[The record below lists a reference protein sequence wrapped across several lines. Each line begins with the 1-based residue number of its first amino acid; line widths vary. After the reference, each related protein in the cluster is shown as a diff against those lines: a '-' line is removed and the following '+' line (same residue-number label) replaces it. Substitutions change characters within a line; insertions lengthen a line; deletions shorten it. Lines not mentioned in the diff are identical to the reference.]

1 MFQVPRRTCAL
12 ALFALPLVPATLSAH
27 AVGISSVVRS
37 ATTRPALIPAGAVHG
52 RVIDKES
59 GQPVTA
65 AQVTVI
71 GTSLGALTNNDGQ
84 FTINGVTAGQ
94 VTVRAARIGYQ
105 PQNQVVVVSDNG
117 QTTANFSLDRAVAR
131 LEEVVTTATGEQSRR
146 EMGNVVATV
155 KADSVVQTQPI
166 TNVTQLLQAR
176 TAGVQVIQGQGVTG
190 SSASIRI
197 RGTSS
202 LSSSNEPLIVVDG
215 IRYDNGNEPGN
226 TSAGVRINRFT
237 INPDDV
243 ESIDIIKGPSAS
255 ALYGTAAA
263 NGVVVIKTKRGA
275 ASAPRWSGF
284 GEGGVTSMPTG
295 KYPANYW
302 SFGRNIGAGGVLGT
316 AAVHC
321 TVTNAALGSCKI
333 DSLTSYNPW
342 TNPLSKPYANGPRGE
357 GGIQVSGGNDLVKYF
372 MSVDREDE
380 TGPYKM
386 PAPEIDRITAARAG
400 IAPRPDQ
407 IRPNRLK
414 NTSLRGSFN
423 FPIGK
428 NANLDISTS
437 YADRDLTTP
446 FDGTFFAGLSNQLF
460 SAPGFKTTTN
470 GTAREYVG
478 DIYSVNQRLTLER
491 FTGSGAFNWSPITWL
506 QLTAEG
512 GVDNGNSNNYQIQL
526 PGEGT
531 ANGSAWGPT
540 SGQGFSGKDI
550 FRTNNLQYTATF
562 RGAATRRLMSNLN
575 SQTTL
580 GFQWFKTGSYQLFG
594 EGYGLALGASTPN
607 AAQQRLASE
616 TTTENKT
623 YGGFISEQLS
633 YNDRLFLTVSARE
646 DQNSAF
652 GRQVGTTIYPSANVS
667 YVISDESW
675 FPKLMLLDKLRL
687 RSSVG
692 QAGLQPTSTAA
703 LQFLV
708 AQTYPVGGQETPGEY
723 IRSIGNPNLKPEIT
737 TEFEGGFDAGFLND
751 RLNLEFTLFN
761 KISRGQLFQRPLP
774 PSIGV
779 DLGTQWVNIAKV
791 QNRGVELAADAQV
804 LNMRMLSW
812 NLHVNGSH
820 IKNKLVDIGDVAL
833 AQPQGVR
840 QVGGYPLNGLWDRPD
855 TYNDANGDG
864 VIVPPEITLAAG
876 DLHRG
881 SPLPAKRGGL
891 SNTFGFFSGALTFN
905 TLFDYRGKFWNSYTI
920 GSNRGVS
927 AGNAPEV
934 NVPFW
939 GLGDQAA
946 AVAAGSAALKNTRW
960 GIFKPNDFIR
970 LRELSLSYRIPDR
983 FVQRYARA
991 KGAQLVFSG
1000 RNLGVLWTKY
1010 PGIDPE
1016 ANRSV
1021 NNTGGGN
1028 DDLGTPP
1035 VIRYWITRVN
1045 LNF

>member
-1 MFQVPRRTCAL
+1 MFQVPRRTRAL
-12 ALFALPLVPATLSAH
+12 ALFALPLVPAPLSARV
-27 AVGISSVVRS
+27 VGRASVASSI
-37 ATTRPALIPAGAVHG
+37 TTLPAPVAAGTIRG
-52 RVIDKES
+52 RVVDKES
-59 GQPVTA
+59 GQPVVA
-65 AQVTVI
+65 AQITIV
-71 GTSLGALTNNDGQ
+71 GTSLGALTSNEGQ
-84 FTINGVTAGQ
+84 FTITGVPAGQ

-105 PQNQVVVVSDNG
+105 PTNQVIVVSDNSDA
-117 QTTANFSLDRAVAR
+117 TANFSLERAVAR

-146 EMGNVVATV
+146 EMGNVVATI
-155 KADSVVQTQPI
+155 KADSVVGVAPI
-166 TNVTQLLQAR
+166 TNVSQLLQAR

-215 IRYDNGNEPGN
+215 IRYDNSAEPGN

-237 INPDDV
+237 LNPDDV
-243 ESIDIIKGPSAS
+243 ESVDIIKGPSAS

-263 NGVVVIKTKRGA
+263 NGVIVIKTKRGT

-302 SFGRNIGAGGVLGT
+302 SWGRNISGGVLGT

-321 TVTNAALGSCKI
+321 TIAASAQGQCKI

-342 TNPLSKPYANGPRGE
+342 TAALSNPYANGPRGE
-357 GGIQVSGGNDLVKYF
+357 GGIQVAGGTDIVKYF

-386 PAPEIDRITAARAG
+386 PQPEIDRITTARG
-400 IAPRPDQ
+400 LTPRPDQ

-460 SAPGFKTTTN
+460 SAPGYKTATN

-512 GVDNGNSNNYQIQL
+512 GVDNGNANNYQIQL

-550 FRTNNLQYTATF
+550 FRTNNLQYTATG
-562 RGAATRRLMSNLN
+562 RAAATHRFLTNFN
-575 SQTTL
+575 SQTTVGL
-580 GFQWFKTGSYQLFG
+580 QWFKNGQYQLFG

-616 TTTENKT
+616 LTIENKT
-623 YGGFISEQLS
+623 YGAFASEQVS
-633 YNDRLFLTVSARE
+633 YQDRVYLTVSARE

-652 GRQVGTTIYPSANVS
+652 GRSVGNTIYPSANLS
-667 YVISDESW
+667 YVISEEPW
-675 FPKLMLLDKLRL
+675 FPRLNVLDKLRL
-687 RSSVG
+687 RGSFG
-692 QAGLQPTSTAA
+692 EAGLQPTSTAA
-703 LQFLV
+703 LQFLTG
-708 AQTYPVGGQETPGEY
+708 ATYPIGSQEVPGLV
-723 IRSIGNPNLKPEIT
+723 IAQLGNPSLKPEIT
-737 TEFEGGFDAGFLND
+737 KEFEGGFDAGVLND
-751 RLNLEFTLFN
+751 RLNLEFTMFRKLSN
-761 KISRGQLFQRPLP
+761 GQLFQQPLP
-774 PSIGV
+774 PSFGV
-779 DLGTQWVNIAKV
+779 GNTQWVNIARV
-791 QNRGVELAADAQV
+791 ENRGLELAADAQV
-804 LNMRMLSW
+804 LNMRALSW
-812 NLHVNGSH
+812 NIHVNGSH
-820 IKNKLVDIGDVAL
+820 VKNKLVDIGKVVL
-833 AQPQGVR
+833 AKPQGVR
-840 QVGGYPLNGLWDRPD
+840 QVVGYPLNGLWDRPY
-855 TYNDANGDG
+855 TYNDANNDG
-864 VIVPPEITLAAG
+864 IIVPSEITLASA
-876 DLHRG
+876 DAYRG
-881 SPLPAKRGGL
+881 STLPEYEAGL
-891 SNTFGFFSGALTFN
+891 SNTFALFSGALTFN

-920 GSNRGVS
+920 GSNRAVS
-927 AGNAPEV
+927 AANAPEV
-934 NVPFW
+934 NVPGY
-939 GLGDQAA
+939 GLADQAA
-946 AVAAGSAALKNTRW
+946 AIAAGTGTLGNTRW

-970 LRELSLSYRIPDR
+970 LRELSLSYRVPDR

>member
-27 AVGISSVVRS
+27 AVGSSSVARS
-37 ATTRPALIPAGAVHG
+37 ATTSPALVPAGTVRG
-52 RVIDKES
+52 RVVDKES

-65 AQVTVI
+65 AQVTVV

-117 QTTANFSLDRAVAR
+117 QATANFTLDRAVAR

-155 KADSVVQTQPI
+155 KADSIVKTQPI

-190 SSASIRI
+190 SASGIRI

-202 LSSSNEPLIVVDG
+202 LSLSNEPLIVVDG
-215 IRYDNGNEPGN
+215 IRYDNGTEPGN
-226 TSAGVRINRFT
+226 TSAGVRINRFQ
-237 INPDDV
+237 INPDDI
-243 ESIDIIKGPSAS
+243 ESLDIIKGPSAS

-263 NGVVVIKTKRGA
+263 NGVIVIKTKRGT

-284 GEGGVTSMPTG
+284 GEGGLTSMPTG

-302 SFGRNIGAGGVLGT
+302 SFGHNLTNGLPTGNTI
-316 AAVHC
+316 HC
-321 TVTNAALGSCKI
+321 TVSNAALGRCKI
-333 DSLTSYNPW
+333 DSTTSYNPW
-342 TNPLSKPYANGPRGE
+342 TNPLSQPYANGPRGE
-357 GGIQVSGGNDLVKYF
+357 GGIQVSGGNDVVKYF

-386 PAPEIDRITAARAG
+386 PQPEIDRITALRSG
-400 IAPRPDQ
+400 VTPRQDQ

-414 NTSLRGSFN
+414 NTSLRGSFT
-423 FPIGK
+423 FPIGR

-446 FDGTFFAGLSNQLF
+446 FDGTFFAGLSNQLY
-460 SAPGFKTTTN
+460 SAPGFKTVTN
-470 GTAREYVG
+470 GTAREFVG

-512 GVDNGNSNNYQIQL
+512 GVDNGNANNYQIQL

-531 ANGSAWGPT
+531 VNGSAWGPT
-540 SGQGFSGKDI
+540 ASQGFSGKDI
-550 FRTNNLQYTATF
+550 FRTNNLQYTATV
-562 RGAATRRLMSNLN
+562 RGAANRRILSNVN
-575 SQTTL
+575 SQTTV

-616 TTTENKT
+616 TTNENKT
-623 YGGFISEQLS
+623 YGAFASEQLS
-633 YNDRLFLTVSARE
+633 WNDRLFLTVSARD

-652 GRQVGTTIYPSANVS
+652 GRNVGTTIYPSANAS
-667 YVISDESW
+667 YVISEEPW
-675 FPKLMLLDKLRL
+675 FPRMPVLDKLRL
-687 RSSVG
+687 RTSVG
-692 QAGLQPTSTAA
+692 QAGLQPSSTAA

-708 AQTYPVGGQETPGEY
+708 AQTYPIGGQEVPGEY
-723 IRSIGNPNLKPEIT
+723 IRSLGNSKLKPEIT
-737 TEFEGGFDAGFLND
+737 TEFEGGFDAGLLDD

-774 PSIGV
+774 PSYGI

-791 QNRGVELAADAQV
+791 QNRGIELAADAQI
-804 LNMRMLSW
+804 LTLKQLSW
-812 NLHVNGSH
+812 NIHANGSH
-820 IKNKLVDIGDVAL
+820 IKNKLVDIGDVVL
-833 AQPQGVR
+833 AQGQGVR
-840 QVGGYPLNGLWDRPD
+840 QVVGYPLNGLWDRPY

-864 VIVPPEITLAAG
+864 VIVPSEITLAAQ
-876 DLHRG
+876 DAYRG
-881 SPLPAKRGGL
+881 STLPEYEAGL
-891 SNTFGFFSGALTFN
+891 SNTFGFFNGALTFN
-905 TLFDYRGKFWNSYTI
+905 SLLDYRGKFWNSYTI
-920 GSNRGVS
+920 GSNRAVS

-934 NVPFW
+934 NVPGW
-939 GLGDQAA
+939 GLADQAA
-946 AVAAGSAALKNTRW
+946 AVAAGSAALRNTRW

-1010 PGIDPE
+1010 PGVDPE
-1016 ANRSV
+1016 ANRSITS
-1021 NNTGGGN
+1021 TGGGN
-1028 DDLGTPP
+1028 DDLGTAP

>member
-27 AVGISSVVRS
+27 AVGSLSAARSVE
-37 ATTRPALIPAGAVHG
+37 TRPAPAPAGTIRG

-65 AQVTVI
+65 AQITVV
-71 GTSLGALTNNDGQ
+71 GTSLGALTTNDGQ
-84 FTINGVTAGQ
+84 YTINGVTAGQ

-117 QTTANFSLDRAVAR
+117 QAAANFSLDRAVAR

-155 KADSVVQTQPI
+155 KVDSVVKTAPI

-190 SSASIRI
+190 AAAGIRI

-202 LSSSNEPLIVVDG
+202 LSQTNEPLIVVDG
-215 IRYDNGNEPGN
+215 IRYDNSTEPGN
-226 TSAGVRINRFT
+226 TSAGVRINRFQ

-243 ESIDIIKGPSAS
+243 ESMDIIKGPSAS

-263 NGVVVIKTKRGA
+263 NGVIVIKTKRGST
-275 ASAPRWSGF
+275 SAPRWSGF
-284 GEGGVTSMPTG
+284 AEGGVTSMPTG

-316 AAVHC
+316 SVIHC
-321 TVTNAALGSCKI
+321 TVASAAQGACKI

-357 GGIQVSGGNDLVKYF
+357 GGVQVSGGNDVVKYF

-386 PAPEIDRITAARAG
+386 PTPEIDRITSARSG
-400 IAPRPDQ
+400 LAPRPDQ
-407 IRPNRLK
+407 VRPNRLK

-423 FPIGK
+423 FPIGR

-437 YADRDLTTP
+437 YSDRDLTTP

-540 SGQGFSGKDI
+540 SSQGFSGKDI
-550 FRTNNLQYTATF
+550 FRTNNLQYTTTF
-562 RGAATRRLMSNLN
+562 RAAATRRLLSNLN

-580 GFQWFKTGSYQLFG
+580 GYQWFKTGSYQLFG

-623 YGGFISEQLS
+623 YGAFISEQLS
-633 YNDRLFLTVSARE
+633 YNDRLFLTMSARE

-652 GRQVGTTIYPSANVS
+652 GRQVGNTVYPSANVS
-667 YVISDESW
+667 YVISEEPW

-692 QAGLQPTSTAA
+692 QAGLQPNSTAA
-703 LQFLV
+703 LQFLA
-708 AQTYPVGGQETPGEY
+708 AQTYPIGSSEIPGEF
-723 IRSIGNPNLKPEIT
+723 ISSVGNPNLKPEIT
-737 TEFEGGFDAGFLND
+737 TEFEGGFDAGFLED
-751 RLNLEFTLFN
+751 RLNVEFTLFN
-761 KISRGQLFQRPLP
+761 KISRNQLFQANLP
-774 PSIGV
+774 PSFGV
-779 DLGTQWVNIAKV
+779 GATQWVNIARV
-791 QNRGVELAADAQV
+791 QNRGVELSADAQV
-804 LNMRMLSW
+804 LNMRPLSW
-812 NLHVNGSH
+812 NIHVNGSH
-820 IKNKLVDIGDVAL
+820 IKNKLVDIGSYVL
-833 AQPQGVR
+833 PQPQGVR
-840 QVGGYPLNGLWDRPD
+840 QVVGYPLNGLWDRPY

-864 VIVPPEITLAAG
+864 TIVASEITLASA
-876 DLHRG
+876 DDFRG
-881 SPLPAKRGGL
+881 STLPEYEAGL
-891 SNTFGFFSGALTFN
+891 SNTFGLLGGALTFN

-920 GSNRGVS
+920 GSNRAVS

-946 AVAAGSAALKNTRW
+946 AVAAGSSSLRNTRW

-991 KGAQLVFSG
+991 KGAQLVLSG

-1016 ANRSV
+1016 ANRSITS
-1021 NNTGGGN
+1021 TGGGN

-1035 VIRYWITRVN
+1035 VIRYWITRIN

>member
-27 AVGISSVVRS
+27 SVDRLPV
-37 ATTRPALIPAGAVHG
+37 AITVETRTAPTPAGTIRG

-59 GQPVTA
+59 GQPVAA
-65 AQVTVI
+65 AQITIV
-71 GTSLGALTNNDGQ
+71 GTSLGGLTNNDGQ
-84 FTINGVTAGQ
+84 YTINGVTAGQ

-117 QTTANFSLDRAVAR
+117 QATANFSLDRAVAR

-155 KADSVVQTQPI
+155 KADSVVKEAPI

-190 SSASIRI
+190 SAAGIRI

-202 LSSSNEPLIVVDG
+202 LSQTNEPLIVVDG
-215 IRYDNGNEPGN
+215 IRYDNSTEPGN
-226 TSAGVRINRFT
+226 TSAGVRINRFQ
-237 INPDDV
+237 IDPNDV

-263 NGVVVIKTKRGA
+263 NGVVVIKTKRGT

-284 GEGGVTSMPTG
+284 AEGGVTSMPTG

-302 SFGRNIGAGGVLGT
+302 SWGRNFKTGGVLDT
-316 AAVHC
+316 VAVHC
-321 TVTNAALGSCKI
+321 TVANAALGSCKI

-342 TNPLSKPYANGPRGE
+342 TNALSKPYANGPRGE
-357 GGIQVSGGNDLVKYF
+357 GGVQVSGGTDVVKYF

-386 PAPEIDRITAARAG
+386 PAPEIDRITVARSG
-400 IAPRPDQ
+400 VAPRPDQ

-423 FPIGK
+423 FPIGR

-446 FDGTFFAGLSNQLF
+446 FDGTFFAGLANQLF
-460 SAPGFKTTTN
+460 SAPGYRTSTN
-470 GTAREYVG
+470 GTAREFVG

-540 SGQGFSGKDI
+540 SSQGFSGKDI
-550 FRTNNLQYTATF
+550 FRTNNLQYTTTF
-562 RGAATRRLMSNLN
+562 RGAATRRLLSNLN

-623 YGGFISEQLS
+623 YGAFVSEQLS
-633 YNDRLFLTVSARE
+633 YNDRLFLTMSARE

-652 GRQVGTTIYPSANVS
+652 GRQVGNTIYPSANVS
-667 YVISDESW
+667 YVISEEPW

-692 QAGLQPTSTAA
+692 QAGLQPNSTAA
-703 LQFLV
+703 LQFLA
-708 AQTYPVGGQETPGEY
+708 AQTYPVGAAEIPGEF
-723 IRSIGNPNLKPEIT
+723 ISSIGNPSLKPEIT
-737 TEFEGGFDAGFLND
+737 TEFEGGFDAGFLED

-761 KISRGQLFQRPLP
+761 KISRNQLFQANLP
-774 PSIGV
+774 PSYGV
-779 DLGTQWVNIAKV
+779 GSTQWVNIARV
-791 QNRGVELAADAQV
+791 QNRGVELSADMQI
-804 LNMRMLSW
+804 LNMRQLTW
-812 NLHVNGSH
+812 NLHANGSH
-820 IKNKLVDIGDVAL
+820 IKNKLVDIGKYVL
-833 AQPQGVR
+833 PQPQGVR
-840 QVGGYPLNGLWDRPD
+840 QAVGYPLNGLWDRPY

-864 VIVPPEITLAAG
+864 VIVPSEIKLDTADAY
-876 DLHRG
+876 RG
-881 SPLPAKRGGL
+881 STLPEYEAGL
-891 SNTFGFFSGALTFN
+891 SNTFGFFNGALTFN

-920 GSNRGVS
+920 GSNRAVS

-946 AVAAGSAALKNTRW
+946 AVAAGSAALRNTRW

-970 LRELSLSYRIPDR
+970 LRELSLSYRIPDH

-991 KGAQLVFSG
+991 KGAQLVLSG

-1016 ANRSV
+1016 ANRSITS
-1021 NNTGGGN
+1021 TGGGN

-1035 VIRYWITRVN
+1035 VIRYWITRIN

>member
-1 MFQVPRRTCAL
+1 MFQVPRRTAAL
-12 ALFALPLVPATLSAH
+12 ALFALPLVPASLSA
-27 AVGISSVVRS
+27 SVVGSLTTTRS
-37 ATTRPALIPAGAVHG
+37 AVARPAPAPAGIVRG

-59 GQPVTA
+59 GQPVIA
-65 AQVTVI
+65 AQITVV

-84 FTINGVTAGQ
+84 YVINGVTAGQ
-94 VTVRAARIGYQ
+94 VTLRAARIGYQ
-105 PQNQVVVVSDNG
+105 PSNQAVVVTDQGS
-117 QTTANFSLDRAVAR
+117 TTANFSLDRAIAR

-155 KADSVVQTQPI
+155 KADSVAQVAPI
-166 TNVTQLLQAR
+166 TTATQLLQAR

-197 RGTSS
+197 RGTGS
-202 LSSSNEPLIVVDG
+202 LSQSNEPLIVVDG
-215 IRYDNGNEPGN
+215 IRYDNSNEPGN

-237 INPDDV
+237 INPDDI
-243 ESIDIIKGPSAS
+243 ESVDIIKGPSAS

-263 NGVVVIKTKRGA
+263 NGVIVIKTKRGT
-275 ASAPRWSGF
+275 ASAPRWSAF
-284 GEGGVTSMPTG
+284 GEGGVTSMPNG

-302 SFGRNIGAGGVLGT
+302 SWGRNIGAGGVLGT
-316 AAVHC
+316 AAIHC
-321 TVTNAALGSCKI
+321 TVANSALGACKI
-333 DSLTSYNPW
+333 DSLTSFNPW
-342 TNPLSKPYANGPRGE
+342 TNPLSDPYANGPRGE
-357 GGIQVSGGNDLVKYF
+357 GGVQVSGGNDVVKYF

-386 PAPEIDRITAARAG
+386 PQPEIDRITTARSG
-400 IAPRPDQ
+400 VAPRPDQ

-423 FPIGK
+423 FPIGR

-446 FDGTFFAGLSNQLF
+446 FDGTFFAGLSNQLY
-460 SAPGFKTTTN
+460 SAPGYKTATN

-512 GVDNGNSNNYQIQL
+512 GLDNGNSNNYQIQL

-531 ANGSAWGPT
+531 VNGSAWGPT
-540 SGQGFSGKDI
+540 AAQGFSGKDI
-550 FRTNNLQYTATF
+550 NRTNNLQYTATF
-562 RGAATRRLMSNLN
+562 RGAATRRLPWELN
-575 SQTTL
+575 SQTTV
-580 GFQWFKTGSYQLFG
+580 GFQWFKTGSYLLFG
-594 EGYGLALGASTPN
+594 EGYGLALGSSTPN

-616 TTTENKT
+616 TTNENKT
-623 YGGFISEQLS
+623 YGAFVSEQLS
-633 YNDRLFLTVSARE
+633 YNDRLYLTVSARE

-652 GRQVGTTIYPSANVS
+652 GRNVSNTVYPSANVS
-667 YVISDESW
+667 YVISEEPW
-675 FPKLMLLDKLRL
+675 FPKVPVLDKLRL

-703 LQFLV
+703 LQFLA
-708 AQTYPVGGQETPGEY
+708 AQTYPIGAQEIPGEF
-723 IRSIGNPNLKPEIT
+723 ISSVGNPELKPEIT
-737 TEFEGGFDAGFLND
+737 TEYEGGFDAGMLND
-751 RLNLEFTLFN
+751 RLNIEFTLFN
-761 KISRGQLFQRPLP
+761 KISRNQLFQATLP
-774 PSIGV
+774 PSYGV
-779 DLGTQWVNIAKV
+779 GATQWVNIARV
-791 QNRGVELAADAQV
+791 MNRGVELSADAQV
-804 LNMRMLSW
+804 LNMRQLSW
-812 NLHVNGSH
+812 NIHLNGSH
-820 IKNKLVDIGDVAL
+820 IKNKLVDIGNYVL
-833 AQPQGVR
+833 PTPQGVR
-840 QVGGYPLNGLWDRPD
+840 QVVGYPLNGLWDRPY

-864 VIVPPEITLAAG
+864 IIVPSEITLASQDAY
-876 DLHRG
+876 RG
-881 SPLPAKRGGL
+881 STLPEYEGGL
-891 SNTFGFFSGALTFN
+891 SNTFGFLNGAFQFN
-905 TLFDYRGKFWNSYTI
+905 SLIDYRGKFWNSYTI

-934 NVPFW
+934 NVPGW
-939 GLGDQAA
+939 GLADQAA
-946 AVAAGSAALKNTRW
+946 AVAAGSAALRNTRW
-960 GIFKPNDFIR
+960 GIFKPNDFVR
-970 LRELSLSYRIPDR
+970 LRELSLSYKLPDH
-983 FVQRYARA
+983 FVQRYARF

-1010 PGIDPE
+1010 PGVDPE

-1028 DDLGTPP
+1028 DDLGTAP
-1035 VIRYWITRVN
+1035 VIRYWITRLN

>member
-12 ALFALPLVPATLSAH
+12 ALFALPLVPAPLSAH
-27 AVGISSVVRS
+27 AAGSLSAARS
-37 ATTRPALIPAGAVHG
+37 IETRLAPAPAGTIRG

-65 AQVTVI
+65 AQITVV
-71 GTSLGALTNNDGQ
+71 GTSLGALTSNDGQ
-84 FTINGVTAGQ
+84 YTINGVTAGQ

-117 QTTANFSLDRAVAR
+117 STAANFTLDRAVAR
-131 LEEVVTTATGEQSRR
+131 LEEVVTTATGQMSRR

-155 KADSVVQTQPI
+155 KADSVVQTAPI
-166 TNVTQLLQAR
+166 TQVAQLLQAR
-176 TAGVQVIQGQGVTG
+176 TAGVQVIQGMGVTG

-202 LSSSNEPLIVVDG
+202 LSQSNEPLIVVDG
-215 IRYDNGNEPGN
+215 IRYDNGAEPGN
-226 TSAGVRINRFT
+226 TSAGVRINRFQ

-263 NGVVVIKTKRGA
+263 NGVVVIKTKRGS

-284 GEGGVTSMPTG
+284 AEGGVTSMPTG
-295 KYPANYW
+295 KYPSNYW
-302 SFGRNIGAGGVLGT
+302 SWGRNIGAGGVLGT
-316 AAVHC
+316 TAIHC
-321 TVTNAALGSCKI
+321 TVASAAQGACKI

-357 GGIQVSGGNDLVKYF
+357 GGIQVSGGNDIVKYF

-386 PAPEIDRITAARAG
+386 PQPEIDRITTARAG

-407 IRPNRLK
+407 VRPNRLK

-446 FDGTFFAGLSNQLF
+446 FDGTFFAGLANQLF
-460 SAPGFKTTTN
+460 SAPGYQTATN

-540 SGQGFSGKDI
+540 SSQGFSGKDI

-562 RGAATRRLMSNLN
+562 RGSATRRLLSSLN

-616 TTTENKT
+616 TTNENKT
-623 YGGFISEQLS
+623 YGAFASEQLS

-652 GRQVGTTIYPSANVS
+652 GRNVGTTIYPSANAS
-667 YVISDESW
+667 YVISEEPW
-675 FPKLMLLDKLRL
+675 FPRLPTLSKLRL
-687 RSSVG
+687 RTSIG
-692 QAGLQPTSTAA
+692 QAGLQPNSTAA
-703 LQFLV
+703 LQFLA
-708 AQTYPVGGQETPGEY
+708 AQTYPVGAAEIPGEF
-723 IRSIGNPNLKPEIT
+723 ISSVGNPSLKPEIT
-737 TEFEGGFDAGFLND
+737 TEFEGGFDAGFLED

-774 PSIGV
+774 PSFGV
-779 DLGTQWVNIAKV
+779 GGTQWVNIAKV
-791 QNRGVELAADAQV
+791 QNRGIELAADAQL
-804 LNMRMLSW
+804 LNMRQLSW

-820 IKNKLVDIGDVAL
+820 IKNKLVDIGDVVL
-833 AQPQGVR
+833 AAPQGLR
-840 QVGGYPLNGLWDRPD
+840 QVVGYPLNGLWDRPY
-855 TYNDANGDG
+855 TYNDANNDG
-864 VIVPPEITLAAG
+864 TIVPSEITLASA
-876 DLHRG
+876 DAFRG
-881 SPLPAKRGGL
+881 STLPEYEAGL
-891 SNTFGFFSGALTFN
+891 SNTFGLLGGALTFN

-946 AVAAGSAALKNTRW
+946 AVAAGSSSLRNTRW

-991 KGAQLVFSG
+991 KGAQLVLSG

-1021 NNTGGGN
+1021 ANTGGGN

-1035 VIRYWITRVN
+1035 VIRYWITRIN

>member
-1 MFQVPRRTCAL
+1 
-12 ALFALPLVPATLSAH
+12 VPATLSAH
-27 AVGISSVVRS
+27 VVGNLSPARF
-37 ATTRPALIPAGAVHG
+37 TETRPAAPAGTIHG

-65 AQVTVI
+65 AQITVV
-71 GTSLGALTNNDGQ
+71 GTSLGALTNNAGQ
-84 FTINGVTAGQ
+84 YTINGVTAGQ

-117 QTTANFSLDRAVAR
+117 QVTANFTLDRAVAR

-155 KADSVVQTQPI
+155 KADSVVQTAPI
-166 TNVTQLLQAR
+166 TQVSQLLQAR
-176 TAGVQVIQGQGVTG
+176 TAGVQVIQGMGVTG

-202 LSSSNEPLIVVDG
+202 LSQSNEPLIVVDG

-226 TSAGVRINRFT
+226 TSAGVRINRFQ
-237 INPDDV
+237 IDPNDV

-263 NGVVVIKTKRGA
+263 NGVIVIKTKRGT

-284 GEGGVTSMPTG
+284 AEGGVTSMPTG

-302 SFGRNIGAGGVLGT
+302 SWGRNIGAGGVLGT
-316 AAVHC
+316 TAIHC
-321 TVTNAALGSCKI
+321 TVANAALGSCKI

-357 GGIQVSGGNDLVKYF
+357 GGIQVSGGNDVVKYF

-386 PAPEIDRITAARAG
+386 PQPEIDRITTARAG
-400 IAPRPDQ
+400 VAPRPDQ
-407 IRPNRLK
+407 VRPNRLK

-423 FPIGK
+423 FPIGR

-446 FDGTFFAGLSNQLF
+446 FDGTFFAGLANQLF
-460 SAPGFKTTTN
+460 SAPGYRTTTN

-491 FTGSGAFNWSPITWL
+491 FTGSGSFNWSPITWL

-531 ANGSAWGPT
+531 VNGSAWGPT
-540 SGQGFSGKDI
+540 SSQGFSGKDI

-562 RGAATRRLMSNLN
+562 RGAATRRLLSNLN

-623 YGGFISEQLS
+623 YGAFASEQLS

-652 GRQVGTTIYPSANVS
+652 GRNVGTTIYPSANVS
-667 YVISDESW
+667 YVISEEPW
-675 FPKLMLLDKLRL
+675 FPKMMLLDKLRL

-692 QAGLQPTSTAA
+692 QAGLQPNSTAA

-708 AQTYPVGGQETPGEY
+708 AQTYPIGSQEIPGLL
-723 IRSIGNPNLKPEIT
+723 ISSVGNPNLKPEIT
-737 TEFEGGFDAGFLND
+737 TEFEGGFDAGLLDD

-774 PSIGV
+774 PSFGV
-779 DLGTQWVNIAKV
+779 GGTQWVNIAKV
-791 QNRGVELAADAQV
+791 QNRGIELAADAQV
-804 LNMRMLSW
+804 LNMRQLSW

-820 IKNKLVDIGDVAL
+820 IKNKLVDIGDVVL
-833 AQPQGVR
+833 AAPQGLR
-840 QVGGYPLNGLWDRPD
+840 QVVGYPLNGLWDRPY

-864 VIVPPEITLAAG
+864 TIVPSEITLASA
-876 DLHRG
+876 DAFRG
-881 SPLPAKRGGL
+881 STLPEYEAGL
-891 SNTFGFFSGALTFN
+891 SNTFGFFSGALSFN

-934 NVPFW
+934 NVPYW

-946 AVAAGSAALKNTRW
+946 AVAAGSAALRNTRW

-970 LRELSLSYRIPDR
+970 LRELSLSYRIPDH

-991 KGAQLVFSG
+991 KGAQLVLSG

-1035 VIRYWITRVN
+1035 VIRYWITRIN

>member
-27 AVGISSVVRS
+27 AVGSLSAARS
-37 ATTRPALIPAGAVHG
+37 IETRPAPAPAGTIRG

-65 AQVTVI
+65 AQITVV
-71 GTSLGALTNNDGQ
+71 GTSLGALTSNDGQ
-84 FTINGVTAGQ
+84 YTINGVAAGQ

-117 QTTANFSLDRAVAR
+117 SAAANFSLDRAVAR

-155 KADSVVQTQPI
+155 KADSVVQTAPI

-190 SSASIRI
+190 AAAGIRI

-202 LSSSNEPLIVVDG
+202 LSQTNEPLVVVDG
-215 IRYDNGNEPGN
+215 IRYDNGTEPGN
-226 TSAGVRINRFT
+226 TSAGVRINRFQ
-237 INPDDV
+237 IDPNDV

-263 NGVVVIKTKRGA
+263 NGVIVIKTKRGS

-284 GEGGVTSMPTG
+284 AEGGVTSMPTG

-302 SFGRNIGAGGVLGT
+302 SWGRNIGAGGVLGT
-316 AAVHC
+316 SAIHC
-321 TVTNAALGSCKI
+321 TVANAAAGACKI
-333 DSLTSYNPW
+333 DSLSSYNPW
-342 TNPLSKPYANGPRGE
+342 TNPLSKPYGNGPRGE
-357 GGIQVSGGNDLVKYF
+357 GGVQVSGGNDVVKYF

-386 PAPEIDRITAARAG
+386 PQPEIDRLTTARAG
-400 IAPRPDQ
+400 VSPRQEQ

-423 FPIGK
+423 FPIGR

-437 YADRDLTTP
+437 YADRDLLTP
-446 FDGTFFAGLSNQLF
+446 FDGTFFAGLANQLF
-460 SAPGFKTTTN
+460 SAPGYKTATN

-478 DIYSVNQRLTLER
+478 DIYSVTQRLTLER

-531 ANGSAWGPT
+531 VNGSAWGPT
-540 SGQGFSGKDI
+540 SSQGFSGKDI

-562 RGAATRRLMSNLN
+562 RGAATRRLLSNLN

-623 YGGFISEQLS
+623 YGAFASEQLS

-652 GRQVGTTIYPSANVS
+652 GRSVGTTIYPSANVS
-667 YVISDESW
+667 YVISEEPW

-692 QAGLQPTSTAA
+692 QAGLQPNSTAA
-703 LQFLV
+703 LQFLA
-708 AQTYPVGGQETPGEY
+708 AQTYPVGSAEIPGEF
-723 IRSIGNPNLKPEIT
+723 ISSVGNPSLKPEIT
-737 TEFEGGFDAGFLND
+737 TEFEGGFDAGFLED

-774 PSIGV
+774 PSFGV
-779 DLGTQWVNIAKV
+779 GGTQWVNIAKV
-791 QNRGVELAADAQV
+791 QNRGLELAADAQV
-804 LNMRMLSW
+804 LNMRQLSW
-812 NLHVNGSH
+812 NIHVNGSH
-820 IKNKLVDIGDVAL
+820 IKNKLVDIGDVVL
-833 AQPQGVR
+833 AAPQGVR
-840 QVGGYPLNGLWDRPD
+840 QVVGYPLNGLWDRPY
-855 TYNDANGDG
+855 TYNDANNDG
-864 VIVPPEITLAAG
+864 TIVASEITLASA
-876 DLHRG
+876 DAYRG
-881 SPLPAKRGGL
+881 STLPEYEAGL
-891 SNTFGFFSGALTFN
+891 SNTFGLLGGALSFN

-920 GSNRGVS
+920 GSNRAVS

-946 AVAAGSAALKNTRW
+946 AVAAGSSSLRNTRW

-991 KGAQLVFSG
+991 KGAQLVLSG

-1016 ANRSV
+1016 ANRSITS
-1021 NNTGGGN
+1021 TGGGN

-1035 VIRYWITRVN
+1035 VIRYWITRIN

>member
-27 AVGISSVVRS
+27 AGSLS
-37 ATTRPALIPAGAVHG
+37 ATRSIDARVVPAPAGTIRG

-65 AQVTVI
+65 AQITVV

-84 FTINGVTAGQ
+84 YTINGVTAGQ

-117 QTTANFSLDRAVAR
+117 TAAANFSLDRAVAR
-131 LEEVVTTATGEQSRR
+131 LEEVVTTATGQMSRR
-146 EMGNVVATV
+146 EMGNSVATV
-155 KADSVVQTQPI
+155 KADSVVQTAPI
-166 TNVTQLLQAR
+166 TQVAQLLQAR
-176 TAGVQVIQGQGVTG
+176 TAGVQVIQGMGVTG

-202 LSSSNEPLIVVDG
+202 LSQSNEPLIVVDG

-226 TSAGVRINRFT
+226 TSAGVRINRFQ

-263 NGVVVIKTKRGA
+263 NGVVVIKTKRGS

-284 GEGGVTSMPTG
+284 AEGGVTSMPTG

-302 SFGRNIGAGGVLGT
+302 SWGRNYKSGVLDT
-316 AAVHC
+316 VAIHC
-321 TVTNAALGSCKI
+321 TVASAALGACKI

-357 GGIQVSGGNDLVKYF
+357 GGIQVSGGNDVVKYF

-386 PAPEIDRITAARAG
+386 PQPEIDRITTARAG
-400 IAPRPDQ
+400 VAPRPDQ

-423 FPIGK
+423 FPIGR

-446 FDGTFFAGLSNQLF
+446 FDGTFFAGLANQLF
-460 SAPGFKTTTN
+460 SAPGYRTTTN

-531 ANGSAWGPT
+531 VNGSAWGPT
-540 SGQGFSGKDI
+540 SSQGFSGKDI

-562 RGAATRRLMSNLN
+562 RGSATRRLLSSLN

-623 YGGFISEQLS
+623 YGAFASEQLS
-633 YNDRLFLTVSARE
+633 YQDRLFLTVSARE

-652 GRQVGTTIYPSANVS
+652 GRNVGTTIYPSANVS
-667 YVISDESW
+667 YVVSEEPW
-675 FPKLMLLDKLRL
+675 FPRLPVLSKLRL
-687 RSSVG
+687 RSSIG
-692 QAGLQPTSTAA
+692 QAGLQPNSTAA
-703 LQFLV
+703 LQFLA
-708 AQTYPVGGQETPGEY
+708 AQTYPVGAAEVPGEF
-723 IRSIGNPNLKPEIT
+723 ISSVGNPSLKPEIT
-737 TEFEGGFDAGFLND
+737 TEIEGGFDAGFLED

-761 KISRGQLFQRPLP
+761 KMSRGQLFQRPLP
-774 PSIGV
+774 PSFGV
-779 DLGTQWVNIAKV
+779 GTTQWVNIAKV
-791 QNRGVELAADAQV
+791 QNRGIELAADAQL
-804 LNMRMLSW
+804 LNMRQLSW

-820 IKNKLVDIGDVAL
+820 IKNKLVDIGDVVL
-833 AQPQGVR
+833 AAPQGLR
-840 QVGGYPLNGLWDRPD
+840 QVVGYPLNGLWDRPY
-855 TYNDANGDG
+855 TYNDANNDG
-864 VIVPPEITLAAG
+864 TIVPSEITLASA
-876 DLHRG
+876 DAFRG
-881 SPLPAKRGGL
+881 STLPEYEAGL

-934 NVPFW
+934 NVPYW

-946 AVAAGSAALKNTRW
+946 AVAAGSSSLRNTRW

-970 LRELSLSYRIPDR
+970 LRELSLSYKIPDR

-991 KGAQLVFSG
+991 KGAQLVLSG

-1035 VIRYWITRVN
+1035 VIRYWITRIN

>member
-27 AVGISSVVRS
+27 AVGSLSPARS
-37 ATTRPALIPAGAVHG
+37 IETRPAPAPAGTIRG

-65 AQVTVI
+65 AQITVV

-84 FTINGVTAGQ
+84 YTINGVVAGQ

-105 PQNQVVVVSDNG
+105 PQNQVVIVSDNG
-117 QTTANFSLDRAVAR
+117 QATANFTLDRAVAR

-155 KADSVVQTQPI
+155 KADSVVKEAPVM
-166 TNVTQLLQAR
+166 NVAQLLQAR

-190 SSASIRI
+190 AAAGIRI

-202 LSSSNEPLIVVDG
+202 LSQSNEPLVVVDG
-215 IRYDNGNEPGN
+215 IRYNSDAEPGN
-226 TSAGVRINRFT
+226 LSAGVRITRFQ
-237 INPDDV
+237 INPDDI
-243 ESIDIIKGPSAS
+243 ESVDIIKGPSAS

-263 NGVVVIKTKRGA
+263 NGVIVIKTKRGA
-275 ASAPRWSGF
+275 ANAPRWSGYA
-284 GEGGVTSMPTG
+284 EGGVTSMPTG
-295 KYPANYW
+295 KYPSNYW
-302 SFGRNIGAGGVLGT
+302 SWGRNITNGVLGT
-316 AAVHC
+316 KAIHC
-321 TVTNAALGSCKI
+321 TVSNAALGNCKI

-357 GGIQVSGGNDLVKYF
+357 GGIQVSGGNDVVKYF
-372 MSVDREDE
+372 MSLSREDE

-386 PAPEIDRITAARAG
+386 PQPEIDRITAIRALP
-400 IAPRPDQ
+400 PRQDQ

-423 FPIGK
+423 FPIGR

-446 FDGTFFAGLSNQLF
+446 FDGTFFAGLANQLF
-460 SAPGFKTTTN
+460 SAPGYRTASN

-512 GVDNGNSNNYQIQL
+512 GVDNGNANNYQIQL

-531 ANGSAWGPT
+531 NVGIAWGPT
-540 SGQGFSGKDI
+540 AGQGFSGKDI
-550 FRTNNLQYTATF
+550 NRVNTLQYTATF
-562 RGAATRRLMSNLN
+562 RGAATRHLPWEWN
-575 SQTTL
+575 SQTTV
-580 GFQWFKTGSYQLFG
+580 GFQWFKTGTYRLFG

-616 TTTENKT
+616 FTDENKT
-623 YGGFISEQLS
+623 YGAFVSEQMAWR
-633 YNDRLFLTVSARE
+633 DRLFVTVSARD

-652 GRQVGTTIYPSANVS
+652 GRDVGTTIYPSANVS
-667 YVISDESW
+667 YVISEEPW
-675 FPKLMLLDKLRL
+675 FPKTSMLSKLRL

-692 QAGLQPTSTAA
+692 QAGLQPSSTAA
-703 LQFLV
+703 LQFLA
-708 AQTYPVGGQETPGEY
+708 AQTYPIGTQEVAGEF
-723 IRSIGNPNLKPEIT
+723 ISSIGNPKLKPEIT
-737 TEFEGGFDAGFLND
+737 TEFEGGFDAGFLDD

-761 KISRGQLFQRPLP
+761 KLSRGQLFQRPLP
-774 PSIGV
+774 PSFGV
-779 DLGTQWVNIAKV
+779 GASQWVNVAKV
-791 QNRGVELAADAQV
+791 QNRGIELAADAQV
-804 LNMRMLSW
+804 LNMRQLSW
-812 NLHVNGSH
+812 NIHVNGSH
-820 IKNKLVDIGDVAL
+820 IKNKLVDIGDVQL
-833 AQPQGVR
+833 SQSPGVR
-840 QVGGYPLNGLWDRPD
+840 QVVGYPLNGLWDRPY

-864 VIVPPEITLAAG
+864 IIVPSEITLAAQ
-876 DLHRG
+876 DAFRG
-881 SPLPAKRGGL
+881 STLPEYEGGL
-891 SNTFGFFSGALTFN
+891 SNTFGLLNGALTFN

-920 GSNRGVS
+920 GSNRAVS

-934 NVPFW
+934 NVPYW

-970 LRELSLSYRIPDR
+970 VRELSLSYRIPEH
-983 FVQRYARA
+983 FVQRYARV
-991 KGAQLVFSG
+991 KGAQLVLSG

-1016 ANRSV
+1016 ANRSITT
-1021 NNTGGGN
+1021 TGGGN

-1035 VIRYWITRVN
+1035 VIRYWITRIN

>member
-12 ALFALPLVPATLSAH
+12 ALFALPLVPAPLSAH
-27 AVGISSVVRS
+27 AAGSLSAARS
-37 ATTRPALIPAGAVHG
+37 IETRLAPAPAGTIRG

-65 AQVTVI
+65 AQITVV
-71 GTSLGALTNNDGQ
+71 GTSLGALTSNDGQ
-84 FTINGVTAGQ
+84 YTINGVTAGQ

-117 QTTANFSLDRAVAR
+117 STAANFTLDRAVAR
-131 LEEVVTTATGEQSRR
+131 LEEVVTTATGQMSRR

-155 KADSVVQTQPI
+155 KADSVVQTAPI
-166 TNVTQLLQAR
+166 TQVAQLLQAR
-176 TAGVQVIQGQGVTG
+176 TAGVQVIQGMGVTG

-202 LSSSNEPLIVVDG
+202 LSQSNEPLIVVDG
-215 IRYDNGNEPGN
+215 IRYDNGAEPGN
-226 TSAGVRINRFT
+226 TSAGVRINRFQ

-263 NGVVVIKTKRGA
+263 NGVVVIKTKRGS

-284 GEGGVTSMPTG
+284 AEGGVTSMPTG
-295 KYPANYW
+295 KYPSNYW
-302 SFGRNIGAGGVLGT
+302 SWGRNIGAGGVLGT
-316 AAVHC
+316 TAIHC
-321 TVTNAALGSCKI
+321 TVASAAQGACKI

-357 GGIQVSGGNDLVKYF
+357 GGIQVSGGNDIVKYF

-386 PAPEIDRITAARAG
+386 PQPEIDRITTARAG

-407 IRPNRLK
+407 VRPNRLK

-446 FDGTFFAGLSNQLF
+446 FDGTFFAGLANQLF
-460 SAPGFKTTTN
+460 SAPGYQTATN

-540 SGQGFSGKDI
+540 SSQGFSGKDI

-562 RGAATRRLMSNLN
+562 RGSATRRLLSSLN

-616 TTTENKT
+616 TTNENKT
-623 YGGFISEQLS
+623 YGAFASEQLS

-652 GRQVGTTIYPSANVS
+652 GRNVGTTIYPSANAS
-667 YVISDESW
+667 YVISEEPW
-675 FPKLMLLDKLRL
+675 FPRLPTLSKLRL
-687 RSSVG
+687 RTSIG
-692 QAGLQPTSTAA
+692 QAGLQPNSTAA
-703 LQFLV
+703 LQFLA
-708 AQTYPVGGQETPGEY
+708 AQTYPVGAAEIPGEF
-723 IRSIGNPNLKPEIT
+723 ISSVGNPSLKPEIT
-737 TEFEGGFDAGFLND
+737 TEFEGGFDAGFLED

-774 PSIGV
+774 PSFGV
-779 DLGTQWVNIAKV
+779 GGTQWVNIAKV
-791 QNRGVELAADAQV
+791 QNRGIELAADAQL
-804 LNMRMLSW
+804 LNMRQLSW

-820 IKNKLVDIGDVAL
+820 IKNKLVDIGDVVL
-833 AQPQGVR
+833 AAPQGLR
-840 QVGGYPLNGLWDRPD
+840 QVVGYPLNGLWDRPY
-855 TYNDANGDG
+855 TYTDANNDG
-864 VIVPPEITLAAG
+864 TIVPSEITLASA
-876 DLHRG
+876 DAFRG
-881 SPLPAKRGGL
+881 STLPEYEAGL
-891 SNTFGFFSGALTFN
+891 SNTFGLLGGALTFN

-946 AVAAGSAALKNTRW
+946 AVAAGSSSLRNTRW

-991 KGAQLVFSG
+991 KGAQLVLSG

-1021 NNTGGGN
+1021 ANTGGGN

-1035 VIRYWITRVN
+1035 VIRYWITRIN

>member
-1 MFQVPRRTCAL
+1 MFQVPRRTVAL
-12 ALFALPLVPATLSAH
+12 ALFALQLVPASLYAARTPTAIRFVSTPTRMAPVP
-27 AVGISSVVRS
+27 VGSLR
-37 ATTRPALIPAGAVHG
+37 G
-52 RVIDKES
+52 RVVDKES
-59 GQPVTA
+59 GQPIVA
-65 AQVTVI
+65 AQVTVV
-71 GTSLGALTNNDGQ
+71 GTSLGALTNNDGV
-84 FTINGVTAGQ
+84 FTITGVAAGQ

-105 PQNQVVVVSDNG
+105 PRNQVAVVTDNS
-117 QTTANFSLDRAVAR
+117 QSAVNFSLDRAVAR

-155 KADSVVQTQPI
+155 KADSVVRTAP
-166 TNVTQLLQAR
+166 VTSVNELLQAR
-176 TAGVQVIQGQGVTG
+176 TAGVQVIQGQGVVG
-190 SSASIRI
+190 SSSSIRI

-202 LSSSNEPLIVVDG
+202 LSLSNEPLIVVDG

-226 TSAGVRINRFT
+226 TSAGVRINRFQV
-237 INPDDV
+237 NPDDI
-243 ESIDIIKGPSAS
+243 ESVDIIKGPSAA

-263 NGVVVIKTKRGA
+263 NGVIVIKTKRGA

-284 GEGGVTSMPTG
+284 GEGGITSMPSG

-302 SFGRNIGAGGVLGT
+302 SWGRNIGAGGVLGT
-316 AAVHC
+316 TAIHC
-321 TVTNAALGSCKI
+321 TVAASALSQCKI

-342 TNPLSKPYANGPRGE
+342 TAALSDPYANGPRGE
-357 GGIQVSGGNDLVKYF
+357 GGLQVSGGNDIVKYF
-372 MSVDREDE
+372 MSIDREDE

-386 PAPEIDRITAARAG
+386 PGPEVDRITTARG
-400 IAPRPDQ
+400 LAPRQDQ

-423 FPIGK
+423 FPIGR

-460 SAPGFKTTTN
+460 SAPGYKTATN
-470 GTAREYVG
+470 GTAREFVG

-491 FTGSGAFNWSPITWL
+491 FTGSGSFNWSPITWL

-512 GVDNGNSNNYQIQL
+512 GIDNGNANNYQIQL

-531 ANGSAWGPT
+531 VNGAAWGPT
-540 SGQGFSGKDI
+540 GSQGFSGKDI
-550 FRTNNLQYTATF
+550 NRTNTLQYTATF
-562 RGAATRRLMSNLN
+562 RGAATRRLFTDFN
-575 SQTTL
+575 SQSTVGL
-580 GFQWFKTGSYQLFG
+580 QWFKTGTYRLFG

-616 TTTENKT
+616 FTDENKT
-623 YGGFISEQLS
+623 YGAFLSEQLS
-633 YNDRLFLTVSARE
+633 YLDRLYLTLSART

-652 GRQVGTTIYPSANVS
+652 GRQVGTTVYPSANAS
-667 YVISDESW
+667 YVISEESW
-675 FPKLMLLDKLRL
+675 FPKLMVLDKLRL
-687 RSSVG
+687 RTSVG
-692 QAGLQPTSTAA
+692 QAGLQPSSTAA

-708 AQTYPVGGQETPGEY
+708 AQTYPIGAQEIPGLL
-723 IRSIGNPNLKPEIT
+723 ISAIGNPNLKPEIT
-737 TEFEGGFDAGFLND
+737 TEYEGGFDAGLLDD
-751 RLNLEFTLFN
+751 RINLEFTLFN
-761 KISRGQLFQRPLP
+761 KISRGQLFNQPLP
-774 PSIGV
+774 PSFGV
-779 DLGTQWVNIAKV
+779 GGNQWVNIAKV
-791 QNRGVELAADAQV
+791 MNRGVELALDAQL
-804 LNMRMLSW
+804 LNMRALTW
-812 NLHVNGSH
+812 NLHANGSH
-820 IKNKLVDIGDVAL
+820 IKNKLVDIGTVQL
-833 AQPQGVR
+833 AKPQGLR
-840 QVGGYPLNGLWDRPD
+840 QVVGYPLNGLWDRPY
-855 TYNDANGDG
+855 TYDDANNDG
-864 VIVPPEITLAAG
+864 IIVPSEITLASA
-876 DLHRG
+876 DAYRG
-881 SPLPAKRGGL
+881 STLPEYEAGL
-891 SNTFGFFSGALTFN
+891 SNTFGLFNGALSFN

-920 GSNRGVS
+920 GSNRAVS

-934 NVPFW
+934 NVPYW

-946 AVAAGSAALKNTRW
+946 AVAAGTAALGNTRW

-970 LRELSLSYRIPDR
+970 LRELSLSYRIPER

>member
-1 MFQVPRRTCAL
+1 
-12 ALFALPLVPATLSAH
+12 
-27 AVGISSVVRS
+27 
-37 ATTRPALIPAGAVHG
+37 
-52 RVIDKES
+52 
-59 GQPVTA
+59 
-65 AQVTVI
+65 
-71 GTSLGALTNNDGQ
+71 
-84 FTINGVTAGQ
+84 
-94 VTVRAARIGYQ
+94 
-105 PQNQVVVVSDNG
+105 
-117 QTTANFSLDRAVAR
+117 
-131 LEEVVTTATGEQSRR
+131 
-146 EMGNVVATV
+146 
-155 KADSVVQTQPI
+155 
-166 TNVTQLLQAR
+166 
-176 TAGVQVIQGQGVTG
+176 
-190 SSASIRI
+190 
-197 RGTSS
+197 
-202 LSSSNEPLIVVDG
+202 
-215 IRYDNGNEPGN
+215 
-226 TSAGVRINRFT
+226 
-237 INPDDV
+237 
-243 ESIDIIKGPSAS
+243 
-255 ALYGTAAA
+255 
-263 NGVVVIKTKRGA
+263 
-275 ASAPRWSGF
+275 
-284 GEGGVTSMPTG
+284 MPTG

-316 AAVHC
+316 SVIHC
-321 TVTNAALGSCKI
+321 TVASAAQNACKI
-333 DSLTSYNPW
+333 DSLASYNPW

-357 GGIQVSGGNDLVKYF
+357 GGVQVSGGNDVVKYF

-386 PAPEIDRITAARAG
+386 PQPEVDRITTARAG
-400 IAPRPDQ
+400 VAPRPDQ
-407 IRPNRLK
+407 LRPNRLK

-423 FPIGK
+423 FPIGR

-470 GTAREYVG
+470 GTAREFVG

-540 SGQGFSGKDI
+540 SAQGFSGKDI
-550 FRTNNLQYTATF
+550 FRTNNLQYTTTF
-562 RGAATRRLMSNLN
+562 RGAATRRLLSNLN

-580 GFQWFKTGSYQLFG
+580 GYQWFKTGSYQLFG

-623 YGGFISEQLS
+623 YGAFVSEQLS

-652 GRQVGTTIYPSANVS
+652 GRQVGNTIYPSANVS
-667 YVISDESW
+667 YVISEEPW

-692 QAGLQPTSTAA
+692 QAGLQPNSTAA
-703 LQFLV
+703 LQFLA
-708 AQTYPVGGQETPGEY
+708 AQTYPIGSSEIPGEF
-723 IRSIGNPNLKPEIT
+723 ISSVGNPNLKPEIT
-737 TEFEGGFDAGFLND
+737 TEFEGGFDAGFLED

-761 KISRGQLFQRPLP
+761 KISRNQLFQANLP
-774 PSIGV
+774 PSYGV
-779 DLGTQWVNIAKV
+779 GGTQWVNIARV
-791 QNRGVELAADAQV
+791 QNRGVELSADAQL
-804 LNMRMLSW
+804 LNMRQFSW

-820 IKNKLVDIGDVAL
+820 IKNRLVDIGSYVL
-833 AQPQGVR
+833 PQPQGVR
-840 QVGGYPLNGLWDRPD
+840 QVVGYPLNGLWDRPY

-864 VIVPPEITLAAG
+864 TIVPSEVKLDTI
-876 DLHRG
+876 DRYRG
-881 SPLPAKRGGL
+881 STLPEYEAGL
-891 SNTFGFFSGALTFN
+891 SNTFGLLGGALTFN

-920 GSNRGVS
+920 GSNRAVS

-946 AVAAGSAALKNTRW
+946 AVAAGSSSLRNTRW

-970 LRELSLSYRIPDR
+970 LRELSVSYRIPDR

-991 KGAQLVFSG
+991 KGAQLVLSG

-1010 PGIDPE
+1010 PGVDPE
-1016 ANRSV
+1016 ANRSITS
-1021 NNTGGGN
+1021 TGGGN

-1035 VIRYWITRVN
+1035 VIRYWITRIN

>member
-12 ALFALPLVPATLSAH
+12 ALFAFPLVPATLSAH
-27 AVGISSVVRS
+27 AVGSLS
-37 ATTRPALIPAGAVHG
+37 ATRSVETRPAPVPAGTIRG

-65 AQVTVI
+65 AQVTVV

-84 FTINGVTAGQ
+84 FTITGVTAGQ

-117 QTTANFSLDRAVAR
+117 QATANFTLDRAVAR

-155 KADSVVQTQPI
+155 KADSIVKEAPVM
-166 TNVTQLLQAR
+166 NVTQLLQAR

-190 SSASIRI
+190 SSASVRI

-202 LSSSNEPLIVVDG
+202 LSQSNEPLIVVDG
-215 IRYDNGNEPGN
+215 IRYNNDAEPGN
-226 TSAGVRINRFT
+226 TSAGVRINRFN
-237 INPDDV
+237 INPDDI
-243 ESIDIIKGPSAS
+243 ESVDIIKGPSAS

-263 NGVVVIKTKRGA
+263 NGVIVIKTKRGSS
-275 ASAPRWSGF
+275 SAPRWSGYA
-284 GEGGVTSMPTG
+284 EGGVTSMPTG

-302 SFGRNIGAGGVLGT
+302 SWGRNISSTGVLGT
-316 AAVHC
+316 TAVHC
-321 TVTNAALGSCKI
+321 TVANAALGACKI

-357 GGIQVSGGNDLVKYF
+357 GGLQVSGGNDVVKYF
-372 MSVDREDE
+372 MSVAREDE

-386 PAPEIDRITAARAG
+386 PQPEIDRITTARAG
-400 IAPRPDQ
+400 VAPRPDQ

-423 FPIGK
+423 FPIGR

-460 SAPGFKTTTN
+460 SAPGFRTSTN

-491 FTGSGAFNWSPITWL
+491 FTGSGSFNWSPIAWL

-531 ANGSAWGPT
+531 NQGSAWGPT
-540 SGQGFSGKDI
+540 SAQGFSGKDI
-550 FRTNNLQYTATF
+550 NRTNTLQYTATF
-562 RGAATRRLMSNLN
+562 RGAATRRLPWELN
-575 SQTTL
+575 SQTTVGL
-580 GFQWFKTGSYQLFG
+580 QWFKTGTYRLFG

-616 TTTENKT
+616 FTDENKT
-623 YGGFISEQLS
+623 YGAFVSEQMAWR
-633 YNDRLFLTVSARE
+633 DRLFVTVSARD

-652 GRQVGTTIYPSANVS
+652 GRQVGNTIYPSANVS
-667 YVISDESW
+667 YVISEEPW

-692 QAGLQPTSTAA
+692 QAGLQPNSTAA
-703 LQFLV
+703 LQFLA
-708 AQTYPVGGQETPGEY
+708 AQTYPIGAAEIPGEF
-723 IRSIGNPNLKPEIT
+723 ISSIGNPSLKPEIT
-737 TEFEGGFDAGFLND
+737 TEFEGGFDAGLLED
-751 RLNLEFTLFN
+751 RLNIEFTLFN

-774 PSIGV
+774 PSFGV
-779 DLGTQWVNIAKV
+779 GTTQWVNIAKV
-791 QNRGVELAADAQV
+791 QNRGIELAADAQV
-804 LNMRMLSW
+804 LNMRQLSW
-812 NLHVNGSH
+812 NIHVNGSH
-820 IKNKLVDIGDVAL
+820 IKNKLVDIGDVVL
-833 AQPQGVR
+833 AAPQGLR
-840 QVGGYPLNGLWDRPD
+840 QVVGYPLNGLWDRPY
-855 TYNDANGDG
+855 TYADKNGDG
-864 VIVPPEITLAAG
+864 VIVPSEITLAPA
-876 DLHRG
+876 DSFRG
-881 SPLPAKRGGL
+881 STLPEYEAGL
-891 SNTFGFFSGALTFN
+891 SNTFSFLNGALTFN
-905 TLFDYRGKFWNSYTI
+905 SLFDYRGKFWNSYTI
-920 GSNRGVS
+920 GSNRAVS

-934 NVPFW
+934 NVPYW

-946 AVAAGSAALKNTRW
+946 AVAAGSAALRNTRW

-970 LRELSLSYRIPDR
+970 LRELSLSYRIPDH

-991 KGAQLVFSG
+991 RGAQLVLSG

-1021 NNTGGGN
+1021 ANTGGGN

>member
-27 AVGISSVVRS
+27 AAGRLSAPRS
-37 ATTRPALIPAGAVHG
+37 IETRPAPAPAGTIRG

-65 AQVTVI
+65 AQITVV
-71 GTSLGALTNNDGQ
+71 GTSLGALTTNDGQ
-84 FTINGVTAGQ
+84 YTINGVTAGQ

-117 QTTANFSLDRAVAR
+117 STAANFSLDRAVAR

-155 KADSVVQTQPI
+155 KADSVIKNAPI

-190 SSASIRI
+190 AAAGIRI

-202 LSSSNEPLIVVDG
+202 LSQTNEPLIVVDG
-215 IRYDNGNEPGN
+215 IRYDNSTEPGN
-226 TSAGVRINRFT
+226 TSAGVRINRFQ

-243 ESIDIIKGPSAS
+243 ESMDIIKGPSAS

-263 NGVVVIKTKRGA
+263 NGVIVIKTKRGTT
-275 ASAPRWSGF
+275 SAPRWSGY

-302 SFGRNIGAGGVLGT
+302 SWGRNFKAGVLDT
-316 AAVHC
+316 VAIHC
-321 TVTNAALGSCKI
+321 TVSSAALGACKI

-342 TNPLSKPYANGPRGE
+342 TNPLSKPYGNGPRGE
-357 GGIQVSGGNDLVKYF
+357 GGIQVSGGNDVVKYF
-372 MSVDREDE
+372 MSVSREDE

-386 PAPEIDRITAARAG
+386 PAPEIDRITVARSG

-423 FPIGK
+423 FPIGR

-460 SAPGFKTTTN
+460 SAPGYKTTTN

-540 SGQGFSGKDI
+540 SQQGFSGKDI

-562 RGAATRRLMSNLN
+562 RGAATRRLLTSLN

-623 YGGFISEQLS
+623 YGAFVSEQLS
-633 YNDRLFLTVSARE
+633 YNDRLFLTMSARQ

-652 GRQVGTTIYPSANVS
+652 GRNVANTIYPSANVS
-667 YVISDESW
+667 YVISEEPW
-675 FPKLMLLDKLRL
+675 FPKMPVLDKLRL

-692 QAGLQPTSTAA
+692 QAGLQPNSTAA
-703 LQFLV
+703 LQFLA
-708 AQTYPVGGQETPGEY
+708 AQTYPIGNQEIPGEF
-723 IRSIGNPNLKPEIT
+723 ISSVGNPQLKPEIT
-737 TEFEGGFDAGFLND
+737 TEFEGGFDAGFLED

-761 KISRGQLFQRPLP
+761 KISRNQLFQANLP
-774 PSIGV
+774 PSFGV
-779 DLGTQWVNIAKV
+779 GATQWVNIARV
-791 QNRGVELAADAQV
+791 QNRGVELSADLQL
-804 LNMRMLSW
+804 LNMRQLSW
-812 NLHVNGSH
+812 NLHANGSH
-820 IKNKLVDIGDVAL
+820 IKNKLVDIGKYVL
-833 AQPQGVR
+833 PQPQGVR
-840 QVGGYPLNGLWDRPD
+840 QVVGYPLNGLWDRPY
-855 TYNDANGDG
+855 TYDDVNGDG
-864 VIVPPEITLAAG
+864 TIVPSEITLASA
-876 DLHRG
+876 DAYRG
-881 SPLPAKRGGL
+881 STLPEYEAGL
-891 SNTFGFFSGALTFN
+891 SNTFGLLNGALTFN

-920 GSNRGVS
+920 GSNRAVS
-927 AGNAPEV
+927 AVNAPEV
-934 NVPFW
+934 NVPNW

-946 AVAAGSAALKNTRW
+946 AVAAGSAALRNTRW

-970 LRELSLSYRIPDR
+970 LRELSLSYHLPDR
-983 FVQRYARA
+983 FVQRYARV

-1010 PGIDPE
+1010 PGVDPE
-1016 ANRSV
+1016 ANRSITS
-1021 NNTGGGN
+1021 TGGGN

-1035 VIRYWITRVN
+1035 VIRYWITRLN